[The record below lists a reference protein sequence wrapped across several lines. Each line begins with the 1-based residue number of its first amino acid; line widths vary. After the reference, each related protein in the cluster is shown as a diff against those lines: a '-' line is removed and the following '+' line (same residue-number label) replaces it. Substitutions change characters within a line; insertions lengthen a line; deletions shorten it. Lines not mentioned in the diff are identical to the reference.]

1 MYAWIWH
8 HLPGPVFL
16 RVLLSIVLVFGVIAL
31 LFIWV
36 FPWVE
41 TQIEF
46 DNSEV
51 GQPGAA
57 SSVEPAAASVVEPAA
72 ASVIEQSDSAATVRT
87 VRGVGL

>member
-8 HLPGPVFL
+8 HLPGPVPL
-16 RVLLSIVLVFGVIAL
+16 RVLLSIVLVLGAIAL
-31 LFIWV
+31 LFVWV

-57 SSVEPAAASVVEPAA
+57 GSVDAAAASVIEPAAASVA
-72 ASVIEQSDSAATVRT
+72 EQSDSAATVRT

>member
-8 HLPGPVFL
+8 HLPGPVIL
-16 RVLLSIVLVFGVIAL
+16 RVLLSIVLVLGAIAL

-51 GQPGAA
+51 GQP
-57 SSVEPAAASVVEPAA
+57 AAASVA
-72 ASVIEQSDSAATVRT
+72 EQSDSAATVRT

>member
-8 HLPGPVFL
+8 HLPGPVPL
-16 RVLLSIVLVFGVIAL
+16 RVLLSIVLILGAIAL
-31 LFIWV
+31 LFVWV

-51 GQPGAA
+51 GQPVAA
-57 SSVEPAAASVVEPAA
+57 GSVEPAAASVVT
-72 ASVIEQSDSAATVRT
+72 QSDSGATVAI
-87 VRGVGL
+87 VRGVEL

>member
-1 MYAWIWH
+1 MTDMYAWIWQ
-8 HLPGPVFL
+8 HLPGPVLL
-16 RVLLSIVLVFGVIAL
+16 RVLLSIVLTLGAIAL
-31 LFIWV
+31 LFVWV

-57 SSVEPAAASVVEPAA
+57 SVVDPAAASVVE
-72 ASVIEQSDSAATVRT
+72 QSSSAMIVRT
-87 VRGVGL
+87 VRGVEL